1 VLSAAAVTVNEAAL
15 LRPVR
20 GRIMGGARV
29 NEAASALADV
39 AVTAALAARCRA
51 SHAEAEPTVAR
62 GGGGF
67 SAAWEAACAAV
78 GSTEM
83 PGCASSARQL
93 AASHSLSDV
102 NPTDEAYP
110 PASVQLRS
118 EAASQCCGGPLA
130 RTRSATHASSSLVM
144 TMPPKALRHGRRG
157 GLLGTNDGGRL
168 RMPPACFLKVLAG
181 KSCRKKSCRQK
192 WSSRLGSGALAP
204 ARRLLGVG

>member
-1 VLSAAAVTVNEAAL
+1 MLSAAAVTVNEAAL

-78 GSTEM
+78 GSTEV
-83 PGCASSARQL
+83 PGCDSSARQL
-93 AASHSLSDV
+93 C
-102 NPTDEAYP
+102 
-110 PASVQLRS
+110 S
-118 EAASQCCGGPLA
+118 ETNRA
-130 RTRSATHASSSLVM
+130 RVHGSAIE
-144 TMPPKALRHGRRG
+144 
-157 GLLGTNDGGRL
+157 
-168 RMPPACFLKVLAG
+168 
-181 KSCRKKSCRQK
+181 
-192 WSSRLGSGALAP
+192 
-204 ARRLLGVG
+204 